1 MISLTAWMAKP
12 SWGVVSL
19 RHPAVIPIA
28 AAMIAV
34 TLLLLVVKL
43 PNRARF
49 VILLPMLLGWLTV
62 GGVLAVGQMNRQDEI
77 SVTYLQPSSVSD
89 ALIFVSGNRGFVCD
103 LSNGSLTSM
112 SASAREAERR
122 GATEFAVFMLTHY
135 HTRTSGALSTFLQR
149 ETVRALWMPTP
160 RSAKED
166 DILLACAEKAEDAGV
181 PIYLYDF
188 GESLQIFR
196 GGEMRVERA
205 DLPRSTQPVLL
216 VSVDVSAKTT
226 GKDRLL
232 YCGSAV
238 FESELEARAAEL
250 IPLADTVIFGS
261 HGPLFK
267 ASYGEQLV
275 FTPNAE
281 IILSAHAD
289 TAAWFDP
296 MHLPD
301 SVRLWLGQKRFLLVA
316 E

>member
-1 MISLTAWMAKP
+1 M
-12 SWGVVSL
+12 
-19 RHPAVIPIA
+19 
-28 AAMIAV
+28 
-34 TLLLLVVKL
+34 
-43 PNRARF
+43 
-49 VILLPMLLGWLTV
+49 TV

-160 RSAKED
+160 QSTKEY
-166 DILLACAEKAEDAGV
+166 DILLACVEKAEDAGV

-188 GESLQIFR
+188 GEPLQIFR
-196 GGEMRVERA
+196 GGEMTVDRA
-205 DLPRSTQPVLL
+205 DLSRSTQPVLL
-216 VSVDVSAKTT
+216 ISMDVSAKTT

-238 FESELEARAAEL
+238 FESELANRATEL
-250 IPLADTVIFGS
+250 IPPADTVVFGS

-267 ASYGEQLV
+267 ASYGEQIF
-275 FTPNAE
+275 FTSRTE
-281 IILSAHAD
+281 IILSEHAD
-289 TAAWFDP
+289 AAAWFDP
-296 MHLPD
+296 MHLPGD
-301 SVRLWLGQKRFLLVA
+301 ADVWLGQKRFELIA